1 MENAIIVKGT
11 LVDGFN
17 IILNESIDTLY
28 GEEIEVIIRPV
39 YKKKE
44 YNIQKTSILEEIKN
58 IFEKYKNVVPFKE
71 IEDPV
76 QWQRQIRDE
85 WER

>member
-1 MENAIIVKGT
+1 MENAIVVKGT

-28 GEEIEVIIRPV
+28 GEEIEVIIRPI

-44 YNIQKTSILEEIKN
+44 NNIQKRDILEEIKY

-71 IEDPV
+71 IEDPI